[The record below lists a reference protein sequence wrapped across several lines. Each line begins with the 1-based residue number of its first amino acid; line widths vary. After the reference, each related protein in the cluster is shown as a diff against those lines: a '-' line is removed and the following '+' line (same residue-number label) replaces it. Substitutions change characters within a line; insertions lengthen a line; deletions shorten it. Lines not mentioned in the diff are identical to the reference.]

1 MPRLRIRRP
10 SAPLV
15 ISLIA
20 LFVALG
26 GPAEAQRLLDGRD
39 IRRGSVS
46 SKQIK
51 DRSIAQRDLSR
62 RTVRQLRALPDGAV
76 SAVKLAN
83 GAVTPG
89 KLAAGAVGSAA
100 LMDRGVLGADI
111 GPNAVTAEHIADGSL
126 TASDV
131 ARFSGRFR
139 ITIGGSGG
147 IDFNECWSGDPVGLA
162 PEAAGADI
170 SQDLVVV
177 TPGSAWPPQLSFTTR
192 NSGASRFTLTACNTT
207 EGAVD
212 PVEVNFRYAVIDIP

>member
-1 MPRLRIRRP
+1 MPRFRVRRP

-26 GPAEAQRLLDGRD
+26 GPAEAQRLLDGKD
-39 IRRGSVS
+39 IRKGSVS

-51 DRSIAQRDLSR
+51 DRTIAPRDLSR
-62 RTVRQLRALPDGAV
+62 RTVRQLRTLQDGAV

-89 KLAAGAVGSAA
+89 KLATGAVGSPA

-139 ITIGGSGG
+139 ITIGDSGG
-147 IDFNECWSGDPVGLA
+147 IPFERCWSGDPVGLS
-162 PEAAGADI
+162 PEVAGADI

-177 TPGSAWPPQLSFTTR
+177 TPGPAWPPQLSFTTR
-192 NSGASRFTLTACNTT
+192 NSGTSRFTLTACNTT
-207 EGAVD
+207 PGTVAQT
-212 PVEVNFRYAVIDIP
+212 EVNFRYAVIDIP